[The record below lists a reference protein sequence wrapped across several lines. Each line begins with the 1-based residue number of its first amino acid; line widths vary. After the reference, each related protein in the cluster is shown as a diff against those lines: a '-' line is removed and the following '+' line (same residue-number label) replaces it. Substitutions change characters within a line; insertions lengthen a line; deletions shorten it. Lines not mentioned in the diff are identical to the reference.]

1 MKPNRRI
8 GDAKGYLYFTS
19 ASILALVAT
28 FGLSALELPFAV
40 KSAVFALIVT
50 VYLAVNAFI
59 YIYER
64 RTAVPAADEKAPE
77 QTPEQQTDPFTKQT
91 EEKLQLLEEASEF
104 FAASLKPAD
113 MFRLIAG
120 RVGEI
125 VPFATCALLLIDE
138 RKKHFKIS
146 QATGENAQLLKGLNI
161 MIDEGLAGKALSLRR
176 PQIDRSL
183 AEDRKVFSR
192 QTLNGLES
200 AAAVPLVAGGEIFG
214 VLQLFGRSADDFDRN
229 SLLLLEAI
237 GERIVPLLN
246 GSLSFERNLSSA
258 LTDSLTNLP
267 NERAF
272 FLVLENQIAESQRLP
287 EKRHLAVLVM
297 DIKDF
302 DELNKTYGH
311 TVGDRILTFTAETIK
326 SQLRQMDFLSR
337 SMNDEFFAVLPTASR
352 EITEKIIRRIEKS
365 FILDPFR
372 ISDGQKVNI
381 GLNFGFAS
389 FNTDGETANQLLKIA
404 LLKKRQAKSFEDRNV
419 LWFPKEF
426 VN

>member
-272 FLVLENQIAESQRLP
+272 FLVLENQIAEAQRLP
-287 EKRHLAVLVM
+287 EKR
-297 DIKDF
+297 
-302 DELNKTYGH
+302 YGH